1 MENLPDRVTAGPYR
15 HWALSPVNSSAS
27 YGQNLTCDDLSAVF
41 LADLSASSLADL
53 SASSLAEAVFHCTP
67 QTASPS
73 SFLPSSFDLGS
84 VKRR

>member
-1 MENLPDRVTAGPYR
+1 VCFGRRCQSDRKTKRFAWFAMENLPDRVTAGPYR

-53 SASSLAEAVFHCTP
+53 SASSLAEAVFH
-67 QTASPS
+67 
-73 SFLPSSFDLGS
+73 
-84 VKRR
+84 